1 MNRILLLSLLI
12 VLATTSRSQSF
23 RVVGNSKLAKIAGR
37 VNGEREKYAI
47 TFGKTI
53 FVSCTKED
61 FLSEDWWVRHEV
73 THVQQYKKYGVF
85 GFLKRYVGYA
95 IVYRYRENPFEKEAI
110 SAEDDPLT
118 RGIAATTTA
127 SNQ

>member
-1 MNRILLLSLLI
+1 MKRILLLSLFI

-37 VNGEREKYAI
+37 INGEREKYAV

-61 FLSEDWWVRHEV
+61 FLSEHWWVRHEV
-73 THVQQYKKYGVF
+73 THVEQYKKFGIF
-85 GFLKRYVGYA
+85 GFLKRYFAYA
-95 IVYRYRENPFEKEAI
+95 IFYRYRENPFEKEAI
-110 SAEDDPLT
+110 SAEENEGT
-118 RGIAATTTA
+118 TGIAAVT
-127 SNQ
+127 NNDDE